1 MTLKRRTSTDG
12 AKIAVRAGVRDGF
25 IGNRILAVHRTA
37 ADYMLEDGASPY
49 QIDQAVRDFGFP
61 MGPFQV
67 SDLAGGIGWS
77 GASASRPRAEAK
89 IEIGSS
95 V

>member
-1 MTLKRRTSTDG
+1 VTLKRRTSTDG
-12 AKIAVRAGVRDGF
+12 AKI
-25 IGNRILAVHRTA
+25 
-37 ADYMLEDGASPY
+37 
-49 QIDQAVRDFGFP
+49 AVRDFGFP

-77 GASASRPRAEAK
+77 GASARRPRAEAE

>member
-12 AKIAVRAGVRDGF
+12 AKIAVR
-25 IGNRILAVHRTA
+25 
-37 ADYMLEDGASPY
+37 
-49 QIDQAVRDFGFP
+49 DFGFP

-67 SDLAGGIGWS
+67 SDLVGGIGWS
-77 GASASRPRAEAK
+77 GASARRPRAEAE